1 MYFYTIGFIM
11 IACIFM
17 SFKIPKNIY
26 KKVSKE
32 INMVY
37 ETEDF
42 TLNSVSIPSK
52 MTNQLITKIDSSNL
66 FQIIDNKIVK
76 GYAFISKA
84 PSKTDEFD
92 YLVLFDNDFV
102 IKKAKVLI
110 YREDYGAEIG
120 SKRWLKQFIGKKNG
134 EDLKYE
140 RDIIAIS
147 GATISAYSM
156 TIAINNLLKSVGEL
170 QQQKAI

>member
-1 MYFYTIGFIM
+1 
-11 IACIFM
+11 M

-66 FQIIDNKIVK
+66 FQIVDNKIVK

-120 SKRWLKQFIGKKNG
+120 SKRW
-134 EDLKYE
+134 
-140 RDIIAIS
+140 
-147 GATISAYSM
+147 
-156 TIAINNLLKSVGEL
+156 
-170 QQQKAI
+170 